1 MSGNTLLYII
11 LAGITALLLALFQYI
26 YKSKKR
32 KLNPIFSFL
41 RFITIFSVLLLI
53 INPKFEK
60 VALYNE
66 KPNLV
71 VVVDDSESVKH
82 LEQDKNVNELLA
94 SIKNSKELNDKFN
107 LDIYSFGSDFQKLDS
122 LNFNQSQTNY
132 TSVFSNLQQIYKESN
147 SPTVLISDGNQ
158 TFGRDFEFS
167 SKQYKQPIFSVI
179 LGDTIT
185 YSDLKIQ
192 QLNVNKYAYLK
203 NKFPVEVIAVYNG
216 NTPVNSTFT
225 IKNGNTTLYST
236 SLQFSKTNN
245 SQTLNITLPSDKV
258 GVNSYVASL
267 SPLSTEKNIVNN
279 SKPFALEVI
288 DQKTNVAI
296 VTSISHPD
304 IGTLKKAIESNEQRT
319 AFIVSPMDY
328 ISNKEDYQMVIL
340 YQPNSSFK
348 TVFESLDV
356 EGKNRF
362 IITGINTDW
371 AFLNSIQNVFQQ
383 KITNQEESFQAI
395 FNDNFNTFLPGELAF
410 DNLPPL
416 ESEFGDVE
424 FNIPIEALLFKSINN
439 NIIEETLMAT
449 YENVGQRGVMLFG
462 EGIWRWRSQ
471 SYLDTNSFNQFD
483 DFIGKIMQYTASN
496 KRRNRLNI
504 NYEPFY
510 NGSDNI
516 KITAQFFNKNYEF
529 DAAASLEMVIKNIE
543 TNKTTVIP
551 FVLQQ
556 NTYEV
561 NLNDFPSGDYDFTVR
576 ANRGEV
582 TSSGRTKILDYNVEK
597 QFLNANV
604 SKLERLANSSNGS
617 SYLID
622 DTTSIIDD
630 LINDSRFVTVQ
641 KSNKNVVPLIDFK
654 YLLGLIILSLSI
666 EWFLRKYNG
675 LI

>member
-26 YKSKKR
+26 YKSKRR

-216 NTPVNSTFT
+216 NIPVNSTFT
-225 IKNGNTTLYST
+225 IKKGNATLYST
-236 SLQFSKTNN
+236 NLQFSKTNN

-348 TVFESLDV
+348 PVFESLDV

-395 FNDNFNTFLPGELAF
+395 FNDNFNTFLPGELTF

-439 NIIEETLMAT
+439 NIIEEPLMAT

-483 DFIGKIMQYTASN
+483 DFIGKIIQYTASN

-543 TNKTTVIP
+543 TNETTVIP

-561 NLNDFPSGDYDFTVR
+561 NLNDFHSGDYDFTVR
-576 ANRGEV
+576 ANGGEV

-604 SKLERLANSSNGS
+604 SKLERVANSSNGS

-622 DTTSIIDD
+622 NTNSLIDD
-630 LINDSRFVTVQ
+630 LANDSRFVTIQ

-654 YLLGLIILSLSI
+654 YLLALIILSLTA

>member
-1 MSGNTLLYII
+1 MQTETLLYII
-11 LAGITALLLALFQYI
+11 IAGIAALFLALFQYL

-32 KLNPIFSFL
+32 KLNPIFSLL

-60 VALYNE
+60 VTVYNE

-71 VVVDDSESVKH
+71 VVVDDSESIKH
-82 LEQDKNVNELLA
+82 LGQDESVHQLLN
-94 SIKNSKELNDKFN
+94 SIKNNQELNNRFN
-107 LDIYSFGSDFQKLDS
+107 LDIYSFGSEFLKMDS
-122 LNFNQSQTNY
+122 LSFNQSQTNY
-132 TSVFSNLQQIYKESN
+132 TSVFSNLEQIYKESN
-147 SPTVLISDGNQ
+147 SPTVLITDGNQ
-158 TFGRDFEFS
+158 TFGRDYEFS
-167 SKQYKQPIFSVI
+167 SRQYKQPIFPVI

-216 NTPVNSTFT
+216 NTSETSTLT
-225 IKNGNTTLYST
+225 IKKGNATVYST
-236 SLQFSKTNN
+236 NLQFSKSKN
-245 SQTLNITLPSDKV
+245 SHTLNITLPSNNV
-258 GVNSYVASL
+258 GINSYVVLL
-267 SPLSTEKNIVNN
+267 SPLPTEKNTVNN

-296 VTSISHPD
+296 VASISHPD
-304 IGTLKKAIESNEQRT
+304 IGVLKKSIESNEQRS
-319 AFIVSPMDY
+319 AFIVAPSEY
-328 ISNKEDYQMVIL
+328 LNNKEDYQMVVL

-348 TVFESLDV
+348 DVFESLNT

-362 IITGINTDW
+362 IISGINTDW
-371 AFLNSIQNVFQQ
+371 VFLNSIQNVFQQ
-383 KITNQEESFQAI
+383 KITLQEESFQAVY
-395 FNDNFNTFLPGELAF
+395 NDNFTTFLPGDLSF

-416 ESEFGDVE
+416 ESEFGDVD
-424 FNIPIEALLFKSINN
+424 FNIPVETLLFKSING
-439 NIIEETLMAT
+439 NIVEEALLVT
-449 YENVGQRGVMLFG
+449 YENVGERGVVLFG
-462 EGIWRWRSQ
+462 EGLWRWRSQ

-483 DFIGKIMQYTASN
+483 DFIGKIVQYTASN
-496 KRRNRLNI
+496 KRRNRLNVS
-504 NYEPFY
+504 YESFY

-529 DAAASLEMVIKNIE
+529 DAAASLEIVLKNIE
-543 TNKTTVIP
+543 TNETTTIP
-551 FVLQQ
+551 LVLQQ
-556 NTYEV
+556 NSYEV
-561 NLNDFPSGDYDFTVR
+561 NLNNFPPGDYDFTVR
-576 ANRGEV
+576 ANGGEV

-604 SKLERLANSSNGS
+604 SRLERIAKNSSGT
-617 SYLID
+617 SYFID
-622 DTTSIIDD
+622 GTTSLITN

-654 YLLGLIILSLSI
+654 ILLILIVLSLTI

>member
-1 MSGNTLLYII
+1 MSGNSLLYII

-60 VALYNE
+60 ITLYNE

-82 LEQDKNVNELLA
+82 LEQDKSVNELLG
-94 SIKNSKELNDKFN
+94 SIKNSKELNDRFN
-107 LDIYSFGSDFQKLDS
+107 LDVYSFGSEFQKLDS

-132 TSVFSNLQQIYKESN
+132 TSVFNNLQQIYKESN

-216 NTPVNSTFT
+216 NTPVSSTFT
-225 IKNGNTTLYST
+225 IKKGNATLYST
-236 SLQFSKTNN
+236 NLQFSKTNN

-258 GVNSYVASL
+258 GVNSYVAYL
-267 SPLSTEKNIVNN
+267 SPLSTEKNIANN

-319 AFIVSPMDY
+319 AFILSPMDY
-328 ISNKEDYQMVIL
+328 INKKQDYQMVIL
-340 YQPNSSFK
+340 YQPNSRFK
-348 TVFESLDV
+348 PVFESLDA

-371 AFLNSIQNVFQQ
+371 VFLNSIQNVFQQ

-395 FNDNFNTFLPGELAF
+395 FNDNFNTFLSGELTF

-424 FNIPIEALLFKSINN
+424 FNIPIEVLLFKSINN
-439 NIIEETLMAT
+439 NIIEEPLMVT
-449 YENVGQRGVMLFG
+449 YENVGQRGVILLG

-483 DFIGKIMQYTASN
+483 DFIGKIIQYTASN

-543 TNKTTVIP
+543 TTETTVIP

-576 ANRGEV
+576 ANGGEV

-604 SKLERLANSSNGS
+604 SKLERVANSSNGS

-622 DTTSIIDD
+622 NTNSLIDD
-630 LINDSRFVTVQ
+630 LANDSRFVTIQ

-654 YLLGLIILSLSI
+654 YLLALILLSLTA

>member
-60 VALYNE
+60 ITLYNE

-216 NTPVNSTFT
+216 NTPVSSTLT
-225 IKNGNTTLYST
+225 IKKENATLYST
-236 SLQFSKTNN
+236 NLQFSKTNN
-245 SQTLNITLPSDKV
+245 SQTLNITLPSDRV

-362 IITGINTDW
+362 IIAGINTDW

-395 FNDNFNTFLPGELAF
+395 FNDNFNTFLPGELTF

-439 NIIEETLMAT
+439 NLIEEPLMAT

-483 DFIGKIMQYTASN
+483 DFIGKIIQYTASN

-543 TNKTTVIP
+543 TNATTVIP

-576 ANRGEV
+576 ANGGDV

-604 SKLERLANSSNGS
+604 SKLERVANSSNGR

-622 DTTSIIDD
+622 NTNSLIDD
-630 LINDSRFVTVQ
+630 LANDSRFVTVQ

-654 YLLGLIILSLSI
+654 YLLALIILSLTA

>member
-1 MSGNTLLYII
+1 MLGNTLIYII

-26 YKSKKR
+26 YKSKRR
-32 KLNPIFSFL
+32 KLNPIFSLL
-41 RFITIFSVLLLI
+41 RFITIFSVLLLV

-60 VALYNE
+60 VTLYNE

-71 VVVDDSESVKH
+71 VAIDDSESVKH

-94 SIKNSKELNDKFN
+94 SIENNQELNDKFN
-107 LDIYSFGSDFQKLDS
+107 LDVYSFGSEFQKLDS

-147 SPTVLISDGNQ
+147 SPTLLITDGNQ

-167 SKQYKQPIFSVI
+167 SKQFKQPIFPVI

-216 NTPVNSTFT
+216 NTPANSKFN
-225 IKNGNTTLYST
+225 IKKGNTTVYST
-236 SLQFSKTNN
+236 NLQFSKANN
-245 SQTLNITLPSDKV
+245 SQTLNITLPSDNV
-258 GVNSYVASL
+258 GINSYVASL

-279 SKPFALEVI
+279 SKPFAIEVI

-296 VTSISHPD
+296 ITTISHPD
-304 IGTLKKAIESNEQRT
+304 IGTLKKAIESNEQRSV
-319 AFIVSPMDY
+319 FIVSPLDY
-328 ISNKEDYQMVIL
+328 INNKDDYQMVIL
-340 YQPNSSFK
+340 YQPNSKFQS
-348 TVFESLDV
+348 VFESLDA

-371 AFLNSIQNVFQQ
+371 VFLNSIQNIFQQ
-383 KITNQEESFQAI
+383 KITAQEESFQGI
-395 FNDNFNTFLPGELAF
+395 YNDNFATFLPGDLSF

-416 ESEFGDVE
+416 ESEFGNVE
-424 FNIPIEALLFKSINN
+424 FNIPVEALLFKSINN
-439 NIIEETLMAT
+439 NIVDEPLIAT
-449 YENVGQRGVMLFG
+449 YENVSQRGVVLFG

-471 SYLDTNSFNQFD
+471 SYLDTNYFNHFD
-483 DFIGKIMQYTASN
+483 DFIGKIVQYVASN
-496 KRRNRLNI
+496 KRRNRLNV
-504 NYEPFY
+504 NYESFY

-529 DAAASLEMVIKNIE
+529 DAAASLEIVIKNLE
-543 TNKTTVIP
+543 TNAATSIP
-551 FVLQQ
+551 FILQQ
-556 NTYEV
+556 NNYEV

-582 TSSGRTKILDYNVEK
+582 TSSGHTKILDYNVEK

-604 SKLERLANSSNGS
+604 SKLQRVANNSNGTSYFIENTS
-617 SYLID
+617 SLID
-622 DTTSIIDD
+622 DLT
-630 LINDSRFVTVQ
+630 NDSRFATVQ

-654 YLLGLIILSLSI
+654 YLLGLIVLSLSI

>member
-1 MSGNTLLYII
+1 MLGSTLLYII

-32 KLNPIFSFL
+32 KLNPIFSLL
-41 RFITIFSVLLLI
+41 RFITIFSVLLLL

-60 VALYNE
+60 VSLYNE

-71 VVVDDSESVKH
+71 VVVDDSESIKH
-82 LEQDKNVNELLA
+82 LEQDEKLNQLLT
-94 SIKNSKELNDKFN
+94 SITSNSQLNDRFN
-107 LDIYSFGSDFQKLDS
+107 LDVYSFGSEFQKLDS
-122 LNFNQSQTNY
+122 LSFNQSQTNY

-147 SPTVLISDGNQ
+147 SPTVLITDGNQ

-167 SKQYKQPIFSVI
+167 SKQYKQPIFSII

-216 NTPVNSTFT
+216 NAPVNSTFT
-225 IKNGNTTLYST
+225 IKKGNATVYST
-236 SLQFSKTNN
+236 NLQFSKNKN
-245 SQTLNITLPSDKV
+245 SHTLNITLPSNEV
-258 GVNSYVASL
+258 GINSYVASL
-267 SPLSTEKNIVNN
+267 SPLTTEKNIVNN

-296 VTSISHPD
+296 ISSISHPD
-304 IGTLKKAIESNEQRT
+304 IGTLKKAIESNEQRS
-319 AFIVSPMDY
+319 AFIVSPLDY
-328 ISNKEDYQMVIL
+328 INNNEDYQMVIL
-340 YQPNSSFK
+340 YQPNSKFK
-348 TVFESLDV
+348 SAFESLDA

-362 IITGINTDW
+362 IVTGVNTDW
-371 AFLNSIQNVFQQ
+371 VFLNSIQNIFQQ
-383 KITNQEESFQAI
+383 NITSQEESFQAI
-395 FNDNFNTFLPGELAF
+395 YNDNFATFLPGDLAF

-416 ESEFGDVE
+416 ESEFGNVE
-424 FNIPIEALLFKSINN
+424 FNIPIESLLFKSINN
-439 NIIEETLMAT
+439 NIIDEPLMAT
-449 YENVGQRGVMLFG
+449 YENAGQRGVVLFG
-462 EGIWRWRSQ
+462 EGVWRWRSQ

-483 DFIGKIMQYTASN
+483 DFIGKIIQYTASN

-504 NYEPFY
+504 NYESFY

-529 DAAASLEMVIKNIE
+529 DAAASIEIVVKNIE
-543 TNKTTVIP
+543 TNKITTIP
-551 FVLQQ
+551 FILQQ
-556 NTYEV
+556 NNYEV
-561 NLNDFPSGDYDFTVR
+561 NLNDFPPGDYEFTVR

-597 QFLNANV
+597 QFLNANA
-604 SKLERLANSSNGS
+604 SKLERVANSSNGS
-617 SYLID
+617 SYFID
-622 DTTSIIDD
+622 NTNSLIDD
-630 LINDSRFVTVQ
+630 LINDSRFSTIQ

-654 YLLGLIILSLSI
+654 YLLALIVLSLTA

>member
-11 LAGITALLLALFQYI
+11 LAGIAALLLALFQYI

-32 KLNPIFSFL
+32 KLNPIFSLL
-41 RFITIFSVLLLI
+41 RFITIFCVLLLI

-60 VALYNE
+60 VTLYNE

-82 LEQDKNVNELLA
+82 LEQDKSVNELLA
-94 SIKNSKELNDKFN
+94 SIKNSKELNDRFN
-107 LDIYSFGSDFQKLDS
+107 LDVYSFGSEFQKLDS

-185 YSDLKIQ
+185 YSDLRIQ

-216 NTPVNSTFT
+216 NTPVSSIFT
-225 IKNGNTTLYST
+225 IKKGNEKLYST
-236 SLQFSKTNN
+236 NLQFSKTNN

-267 SPLSTEKNIVNN
+267 SPLSTEKNIANN

-319 AFIVSPMDY
+319 AFILSPMDY
-328 ISNKEDYQMVIL
+328 INKKQDYQMVIL
-340 YQPNSSFK
+340 YQPNSRFK
-348 TVFESLDV
+348 PVFESLDA

-362 IITGINTDW
+362 IITGINTDLV
-371 AFLNSIQNVFQQ
+371 FLNSVQNVFQQ

-395 FNDNFNTFLPGELAF
+395 FNDNFNTFLPGELTF
-410 DNLPPL
+410 ENLPPL

-424 FNIPIEALLFKSINN
+424 FNIPIEVLLFKSINN
-439 NIIEETLMAT
+439 NIIEEPLMAT

-471 SYLDTNSFNQFD
+471 SYLDTNSFNEFD
-483 DFIGKIMQYTASN
+483 DFIGKIIQYTASN

-543 TNKTTVIP
+543 TTETTVIP

-576 ANRGEV
+576 VNRGEV

-604 SKLERLANSSNGS
+604 SKLERVANSSNGS

-622 DTTSIIDD
+622 NATSLIDN
-630 LINDSRFVTVQ
+630 LTNDSRFVTLQ

-654 YLLGLIILSLSI
+654 YLLGLIVLSLSI

>member
-1 MSGNTLLYII
+1 MSGNSLLYII

-60 VALYNE
+60 ITLYNE

-82 LEQDKNVNELLA
+82 LEQDKSVNELLG
-94 SIKNSKELNDKFN
+94 SIKNSKELNDRFN
-107 LDIYSFGSDFQKLDS
+107 LDVYSFGSEFQKLDS

-132 TSVFSNLQQIYKESN
+132 TSVFNNLQQIYKESN

-216 NTPVNSTFT
+216 NTPVSSTFT
-225 IKNGNTTLYST
+225 IKKGNATLYST
-236 SLQFSKTNN
+236 NLQFSKTNN

-258 GVNSYVASL
+258 GVNSYVAYL
-267 SPLSTEKNIVNN
+267 SPLSTEKNITNN

-319 AFIVSPMDY
+319 AFILSPMDY
-328 ISNKEDYQMVIL
+328 INKKQDYQMVIL
-340 YQPNSSFK
+340 YQPNSRFK
-348 TVFESLDV
+348 PVFESLDA

-371 AFLNSIQNVFQQ
+371 VFLNSIQNVFQQ

-395 FNDNFNTFLPGELAF
+395 FNDNFNTFLSGELTF

-424 FNIPIEALLFKSINN
+424 FNIPIEVLLFKSINN
-439 NIIEETLMAT
+439 NIIEEPLMVT
-449 YENVGQRGVMLFG
+449 YENVGQRGVILLG

-483 DFIGKIMQYTASN
+483 DFIGKIIQYTASN

-543 TNKTTVIP
+543 TTETTVIP

-561 NLNDFPSGDYDFTVR
+561 NLNDFHSGDYDFTVR
-576 ANRGEV
+576 ANGGEV

-604 SKLERLANSSNGS
+604 SKLERVANSSNGS

-622 DTTSIIDD
+622 NTNSLIDD
-630 LINDSRFVTVQ
+630 LANDSRFVTVQ

-654 YLLGLIILSLSI
+654 YLLGLIVLSLSI

>member
-60 VALYNE
+60 VTLYNE

-82 LEQDKNVNELLA
+82 LEHDKNVNELLT
-94 SIKNSKELNDKFN
+94 SIKNNKELNDRFN
-107 LDIYSFGSDFQKLDS
+107 LDVYSFGSDFQKLDS
-122 LNFNQSQTNY
+122 LSFNQSQTNY

-236 SLQFSKTNN
+236 NLQFSKTNN
-245 SQTLNITLPSDKV
+245 SQTLSITLPSDRV
-258 GVNSYVASL
+258 GVNSYIASL

-304 IGTLKKAIESNEQRT
+304 IGTLKKAIESNEQRS

-328 ISNKEDYQMVIL
+328 INKKEDYQMVIL
-340 YQPNSSFK
+340 YQPNSRFK
-348 TVFESLDV
+348 PVFESLDV

-371 AFLNSIQNVFQQ
+371 VFLNSIQNVFQQ
-383 KITNQEESFQAI
+383 NITNQEESFQAI
-395 FNDNFNTFLPGELAF
+395 FNDNFNTFLPGELNF

-416 ESEFGDVE
+416 QSEFGDVE
-424 FNIPIEALLFKSINN
+424 FNIPMEILLFKSINN
-439 NIIEETLMAT
+439 NIIEEPLMAT

-483 DFIGKIMQYTASN
+483 DFIGKIIQYAASN

-529 DAAASLEMVIKNIE
+529 DAAASLEMVIKDIE
-543 TNKTTVIP
+543 SKITTVIP

-556 NTYEV
+556 NNYEV

-576 ANRGEV
+576 VNGGEV

-604 SKLERLANSSNGS
+604 SKLERVANSSNGN
-617 SYLID
+617 SYFID
-622 DTTSIIDD
+622 NTVTLIDD

-654 YLLGLIILSLSI
+654 YLLAFIILSLTA

>member
-1 MSGNTLLYII
+1 MQTDTILYII
-11 LAGITALLLALFQYI
+11 LAGIAALLLALFQYI
-26 YKSKKR
+26 YRSKKR
-32 KLNPIFSFL
+32 KLNPIFSLL
-41 RFITIFSVLLLI
+41 RFITIFCVLLLI

-60 VALYNE
+60 VTLYNE

-82 LEQDKNVNELLA
+82 LEQDKSVNELLD
-94 SIKNSKELNDKFN
+94 SIKNSKELNDRFN
-107 LDIYSFGSDFQKLDS
+107 LDIYSFGSEFQKLDS

-203 NKFPVEVIAVYNG
+203 NKFPVEVIAVHNG
-216 NTPVNSTFT
+216 NTPVSSTFT
-225 IKNGNTTLYST
+225 IKKGNATLYST
-236 SLQFSKTNN
+236 NLQFSKTNN

-267 SPLSTEKNIVNN
+267 SPLSTEKNIANN

-319 AFIVSPMDY
+319 AFILSPMGY
-328 ISNKEDYQMVIL
+328 INKKQDYQMVIL
-340 YQPNSSFK
+340 YQPNSRFK
-348 TVFESLDV
+348 PVFESLDA

-371 AFLNSIQNVFQQ
+371 VFLNSIQNVFQQ

-395 FNDNFNTFLPGELAF
+395 FNDNFNTFLPGELTF

-424 FNIPIEALLFKSINN
+424 FNIPIEVLLFKNINN
-439 NIIEETLMAT
+439 NIIEEPLMAT

-471 SYLDTNSFNQFD
+471 SYLDTNSFNEFD
-483 DFIGKIMQYTASN
+483 DFIGKIIQYTASN

-543 TNKTTVIP
+543 TNETTVIP

-576 ANRGEV
+576 ANGGEV

-604 SKLERLANSSNGS
+604 SKLERVANSSNGS

-622 DTTSIIDD
+622 NANSLIDD
-630 LINDSRFVTVQ
+630 LTNDSRFVTLQ

-654 YLLGLIILSLSI
+654 YLLGLIVLSLSI